1 MAFPLKF
8 VSTSEEDTANAA
20 KAFAGIVK
28 PGNIVLF
35 EGDLGVGKT
44 FFIKKLVEIFGVKDA
59 SSPSFSI
66 VNEYYGKVNFYH
78 FDFYRIKKEVELY
91 DIGIE
96 EYLSDPDSIK
106 LVEWA
111 ELFPNVFEMVDY
123 KVKITM
129 LGADKREILIEGFNN

>member
-1 MAFPLKF
+1 MDFPLKF
-8 VSTSEEDTANAA
+8 TSSTEEDTTNAA
-20 KAFAGIVK
+20 EVFSRIVK

-35 EGDLGVGKT
+35 EGNLGAGKT
-44 FFIKKLVEIFGVKDA
+44 FFIKKLVEIFGVTGA

-66 VNEYYGKVNFYH
+66 VNEYYGKFNFYH

-96 EYLSDPDSIK
+96 EYLSDPESIK

-111 ELFPNVFEMVDY
+111 ELFPGVFEVVDY
-123 KVKITM
+123 KVKIAM